1 MEPCDLTFD
10 MVDWRSVPV
19 VEERVATDDDLRNC
33 GVFFVR
39 DAGASEPWN
48 KIDLPALARSVVN
61 ADNKP
66 GNEVVV
72 VQIEYIR
79 ASKVAIAMV
88 RLPNGM
94 ATPVLLSN
102 LVIVE
107 TAK

>member
-10 MVDWRSVPV
+10 MADWRSLPV

-39 DAGASEPWN
+39 KPGESDPWN
-48 KIDLPALARSVVN
+48 KIQLPALARSVAN
-61 ADNKP
+61 ADTP
-66 GNEVVV
+66 GNEVVI
-72 VQIEYIR
+72 VQVEYIR
-79 ASKVAIAMV
+79 ASKVAMAMV

-102 LVIVE
+102 LVVVE
-107 TAK
+107 TAE